1 MDTLHQPKPGEIEI
15 DAEHAHV
22 DAHAA
27 HTHAVPPWILL
38 TVFAALLVLTVA
50 TVAVTWVDLGR
61 TANVWI
67 ALVIAVA
74 KAGLVALFFM
84 HLWWDSKFNFVV
96 LVAALF
102 FVALFIGITVLDTK
116 EYNVNFQPP
125 PVTAARPTD

>member
-1 MDTLHQPKPGEIEI
+1 MDQLHQPKPGEI
-15 DAEHAHV
+15 DPEHDHVDEHEAHV
-22 DAHAA
+22 
-27 HTHAVPPWILL
+27 HAVAPWILL
-38 TVFAALLVLTVA
+38 AVFAALLVLTIA

-67 ALVIAVA
+67 ALAIAVA
-74 KAGLVALFFM
+74 KAALVALFFM
-84 HLWWDSKFNFVV
+84 HLFWDSKFNFVV
-96 LVAALF
+96 LVASLF